1 MPTSTRNP
9 SYSIQ
14 IYVSSD
20 CCLCYEM
27 KVLWIEWEGYRTW
40 TNFPSLSLTKAHTAL
55 NGSKIGDKWSGG
67 WKKGLCVYLEW
78 VRIFIDISSRFS
90 LFQLENQF
98 KKTLNT
104 MVTKFLTFSM
114 NFEGSK
120 GEVKACEED
129 ALMYL
134 WRGSILDNNEVG
146 SRNGLRV

>member
-1 MPTSTRNP
+1 M
-9 SYSIQ
+9 
-14 IYVSSD
+14 
-20 CCLCYEM
+20 
-27 KVLWIEWEGYRTW
+27 
-40 TNFPSLSLTKAHTAL
+40 
-55 NGSKIGDKWSGG
+55 
-67 WKKGLCVYLEW
+67 YLEW

-134 WRGSILDNNEVG
+134 
-146 SRNGLRV
+146 

>member
-1 MPTSTRNP
+1 
-9 SYSIQ
+9 
-14 IYVSSD
+14 
-20 CCLCYEM
+20 
-27 KVLWIEWEGYRTW
+27 
-40 TNFPSLSLTKAHTAL
+40 
-55 NGSKIGDKWSGG
+55 
-67 WKKGLCVYLEW
+67 
-78 VRIFIDISSRFS
+78 
-90 LFQLENQF
+90 
-98 KKTLNT
+98 